1 MRTKNESLTMRE
13 QLAEAL
19 TAATKN
25 QERRRV
31 CTLRLINA
39 AIKDRDVA
47 QRSAGRDPVGD
58 EDIQLILAKM
68 IKQRIESAKAYDD
81 SGQPELAAQER
92 EEIGV
97 IKEFLPPQLGTGEIE
112 QACKKVVEDTDARGL
127 RDVGRCMNALKERY
141 PGQMDFNQ
149 ASTLVKG
156 MLR

>member
-1 MRTKNESLTMRE
+1 MRE

-19 TAATKN
+19 NTATKN

-31 CTLRLINA
+31 CTLRLISA

-47 QRSAGRDPVGD
+47 NRTAGRDPVGD

-68 IKQRIESAKAYDD
+68 IKQRVDSAKGYDED
-81 SGQPELAAQER
+81 GRPELAAQER

-97 IKEFLPPQLGTGEIE
+97 IKEFLPPQLDPGAIE
-112 QACKKVVEDTDARGL
+112 QACKKVVEETDARGL
-127 RDVGRCMNALKERY
+127 RDVGRCMHALKERY

-149 ASTLVKG
+149 ASTMVKG
-156 MLR
+156 LLR

>member
-1 MRTKNESLTMRE
+1 MKAWTMRE

-19 TAATKN
+19 TTATKN
-25 QERRRV
+25 QQRRRV

-47 QRSAGRDPVGD
+47 NRSAGRDPVGD
-58 EDIQLILAKM
+58 DDIQLILAKM
-68 IKQRIESAKAYDD
+68 IRQRVESAKVYEE
-81 SGQPELAAQER
+81 GGRPELAAQER

-112 QACKKVVEDTDARGL
+112 KACKKVVEDTDARGL

-141 PGQMDFNQ
+141 PGQMDFSK
-149 ASTLVKG
+149 ACGMVKG
-156 MLR
+156 LLQ